1 MLQWICLHGGYGD
14 EVYTPPPLPF
24 CPTQLLVEQKKAK
37 KLIMYWGKD
46 RILS

>member
-1 MLQWICLHGGYGD
+1 MEDTGMKF
-14 EVYTPPPLPF
+14 TPPPPLPF